1 MCGAFLFPNTRSTWQ
16 NGKESIRGKKPAY
29 GICSIRIVF
38 TQHAFVR
45 NSLFQER
52 CYHFIPFVI
61 EPSATSLLFSYVA
74 SFVIF
79 DVLGILWNSFSV

>member
-1 MCGAFLFPNTRSTWQ
+1 MPFNSPTFDHHGAMEKKVYEVRSLLM
-16 NGKESIRGKKPAY
+16 AY
-29 GICSIRIVF
+29 AQFEVVF